1 MQSIRSELRIE
12 APRFL
17 VWDAL
22 SDMRTVSEWNPGI
35 DDAECLSEEASGLG
49 ARRRCYTHPTGWM
62 TESVSEWEEGT
73 CVAFSVED
81 ATPLK
86 NGVAR
91 FVLSDEVYG
100 TRVDARFDYEVKL
113 GPLGPVIDRL
123 IVHRQLVSAWQRGL
137 DGLREYTQDQWN
149 APDSARARSDNDQKK
164 EKTT

>member
-1 MQSIRSELRIE
+1 MVCRHWRL
-12 APRFL
+12 
-17 VWDAL
+17 
-22 SDMRTVSEWNPGI
+22 
-35 DDAECLSEEASGLG
+35 
-49 ARRRCYTHPTGWM
+49 Y
-62 TESVSEWEEGT
+62 VSEWEEGT

-91 FVLSDEVYG
+91 FVLSDEVDG

-149 APDSARARSDNDQKK
+149 APASARARSDNNQKK